1 MIVEAALIKR
11 LTFILDK
18 FMFNNAFYRNNRNRN
33 IIIVIV
39 SLITSELDSLRSFYK
54 SKTVQINGVFVN
66 FNL

>member
-1 MIVEAALIKR
+1 MIVKAALIKR

-39 SLITSELDSLRSFYK
+39 SLL
-54 SKTVQINGVFVN
+54 QVN
-66 FNL
+66 WIA

>member
-1 MIVEAALIKR
+1 MIVKAALIKR